1 MRGRTRTIVS
11 ILLLGLPLVL
21 ILATVSVIA
30 PPPIAMRT
38 QGHAL
43 DISGSPLPAGTP
55 IRTFVDGVNYTTG
68 PFPKDSMAVQNG
80 IGSFAILTVGNS
92 KTPANASDTPSVQE
106 GANLGDLVV
115 YAAGDFTSGTGVFQE
130 SFVWLPENV
139 TIRDLHLGAVSSTP
153 EPVKIAGIVT
163 LPAQGGNQ
171 YAFVCN
177 PTGSPVS
184 LADYYLERDAP
195 GSYHGGSLGLTG
207 VAAPIS
213 SVRINLTSPSWLTP
227 TGDALKLVYR
237 NPKGGAA
244 TGGGQDIVVDR
255 VEFNATRNG
264 TLSWEPGNTILGD
277 APAPGPGQILQ
288 RDGSCTDTNDPRDF
302 SLALEPGIP
311 ASGRPT
317 VAIVLPASGQQVPA
331 ATMVTFTWTMS
342 DDVFI
347 NAYLHVWANVTI
359 GNETIP
365 LVVDQTG
372 VTSVTWTT
380 RDIVATDVI
389 FRVDVQDPFGA
400 HATAFTTFSLT
411 RQSPIALIAAILIA
425 VVLIVFVVFGYRRA
439 RKHEEASPS
448 PPPAKPPAAPPVPP
462 QVAPPIGAVL
472 AGGDKKVCP
481 RCHTSVKVEDV
492 TCFFCGYKFTEENA
506 TPP

>member
-1 MRGRTRTIVS
+1 
-11 ILLLGLPLVL
+11 
-21 ILATVSVIA
+21 
-30 PPPIAMRT
+30 
-38 QGHAL
+38 
-43 DISGSPLPAGTP
+43 
-55 IRTFVDGVNYTTG
+55 
-68 PFPKDSMAVQNG
+68 MAVQNG

-106 GANLGDLVV
+106 GANLGDLLV
-115 YAAGDFTSGTGVFQE
+115 YAAGDFTTATGVFQE
-130 SFVWLPENV
+130 SFNWSPGNV
-139 TIRDLHLGAVSSTP
+139 TIQDLHLGASSSTP

-163 LPAQGGNQ
+163 QPAQGGNQ

-195 GSYHGGSLGLTG
+195 GSYHGGGLSLTG
-207 VAAPIS
+207 VAGPIS
-213 SVRINLTSPSWLTP
+213 SVRVNLTSPSWLTP

-244 TGGGQDIVVDR
+244 TAGGQDIAVDR
-255 VEFNATRNG
+255 VEFNATHNG

-302 SLALEPGIP
+302 TLATESGIP

-317 VAIVLPASGQQVPA
+317 VAIVVPASGQQVPA
-331 ATMVTFTWTMS
+331 ATTVTFTWTMS
-342 DDVFI
+342 DDVFV

-380 RDIVATDVI
+380 RDIVATDLV
-389 FRVDVQDPFGA
+389 FRVDVQDPFDA
-400 HATAFTTFSLT
+400 HATASTTFSLT
-411 RQSPIALIAAILIA
+411 RESPIALIAAILIA
-425 VVLIVFVVFGYRRA
+425 VVLIVFVIFGYRRA
-439 RKHEEASPS
+439 LKDEEASPT
-448 PPPAKPPAAPPVPP
+448 PPPAAPAAPLPI
-462 QVAPPIGAVL
+462 APPIGAVL

-481 RCHTSVKVEDV
+481 RCHTAVKVEDV